1 MEVDQAS
8 GVLHSILTPE
18 EIEAIGEASIKKIED
33 ACEKKFEE
41 FLMAKAL
48 CETRKTEFE
57 IMKTDYE
64 RKIEE
69 LTLRAEDESAK
80 YHSSQ
85 LSVKEMRIELEDV
98 KQELIKAKEKLS
110 LNEVE
115 NDRFRKERNQAL
127 VERDT
132 MDSALKRKELEV
144 ERLHYDV
151 LELEKKIKSANAAK
165 CEALT
170 KLEEIVSKEHSL
182 EFKEKRMDQELSMR
196 DNQIARL
203 TQDLDQTLRELQSIR
218 RDQNIKSLTMEAKVA
233 EKNEEL
239 KIANQTYSFLSE
251 QNVELSAKVEDLAT
265 KNLKLSNEMSAM
277 MEHYR
282 KERDSQNRLC
292 ELLQQ
297 DKHDHMQQTKELET
311 AITALRQ
318 MLNEATESCGVLET
332 EKKQL
337 ELKHA
342 DELANRDKTIG
353 DLRDELKHANELLAD
368 AREENVEHAVERLA
382 PSAAGTSRLLKSGM
396 SVTEVY
402 SLYVR
407 TLRTLQQE
415 QKEHEKL
422 KLQTQNILQELEQ
435 NAPQILRQQ
444 TENQNLKEAN
454 EQITM
459 QLNSMIT
466 ETSELQAEISALRN
480 KLRVIERENTN
491 LRQQKVDLSRQVCHL
506 LMEVENIQRGVVS
519 QDADQSTTTD
529 TTNSTEVI
537 SKKMVTYSNIQE
549 LQNNNVR
556 LLLVVRDF
564 TDKLEELERIQN
576 SMNSATYEAKLDACY
591 NRIHELMDTVDQNR
605 HLLEHCSQQRDRYI
619 KMYHDAMRSYN
630 PDYTSASMNGGNNMQ
645 SDELMDGL
653 DGAPLANSS
662 TANEAN
668 GNASGLAA
676 VVAEKDRKLA
686 ELESKQQ
693 VLQHELSTIKQEYE
707 AYRAEKLSYD
717 KQINEQMDK
726 MRTEI
731 RELSSSNVKL
741 AGTNEFNAEQ
751 NRLISKNITTYKS
764 QITALEERNRN
775 YEGTI
780 VKHEASI
787 MYLKEEAMSAQ
798 SKLARAEVQLENLKE
813 ECRILKDSETRL
825 RTEREILNRE
835 RCNQNLLLNN
845 LEMIK
850 VSMERSENEG
860 RLRLETRLDETSRE
874 CSALRRRLQE
884 EQDLYREQ
892 MACLQRQLET
902 AQKRMEEE
910 IAIAEGHQAELR
922 DTRNELEIKTRK
934 IDDLQRKLQESLS
947 PNDEDNPVTQA
958 KRKIRE
964 LENSLA
970 ESGIEINSLQTQ
982 LATAQEHVK
991 KYAELSDSTVKEL
1004 RDVTELSNKQKEASD
1019 KELAELRKCEADL
1032 RTQIDELKTELSL
1045 KITGEKLTTGDK
1057 DSELHKVQLE
1067 LKATLEKVADQA
1079 REMRETRENC
1089 NALAEKLHEA
1099 EHKYAR
1105 EMMEHS
1111 SDIQQLAQLKEDMQR
1126 TQAQFEELQKQ
1137 RDQAQEHLKTGEDC
1151 WNSREQKLRTEVS
1164 QLEEQLNNLNSQ
1176 NAALHDQ
1183 IQNLGT
1189 RLSISAAAQ
1198 NQTLTET
1205 DTTNVDNSM
1214 IGEDS
1219 SILNRSFND
1228 EDKHSV
1234 EQLLQI
1240 IKYLR
1245 KEKDI
1250 AVARTDMLRSENVRI
1265 QSELMILE
1273 KKFEEVQAELKEMR
1287 EKTDT
1292 VTVTAAKHEEILR
1305 KLDTY
1310 NAIVD
1315 SNRVLR
1321 EERDGLNQKVR
1332 ELSQRLLDA
1341 EDKLFPLEEKVQELT
1356 VKLESSTNEN
1366 TTLRMDV
1373 ARQRQRMT
1381 SLVERSSKINSDD
1394 WKRMQTERENLAKM
1408 LVAEK
1413 ELLKHA
1419 NEELNTHK
1427 VERTRLEGELSSVN
1441 KQLQACNAQVKKLTE
1456 DLEATATQTV
1466 EFETLKTKLKTTE
1479 EQLAEVRIKESQI
1492 RKIAKRYKDSFTEL
1506 KRQTDEREGDAAGS
1520 ANVSR
1525 VLDSSGTGATVG
1537 GAASSGNEENA
1548 VDMEDMRKQV
1558 ETAAEE
1564 IDTLKKENELLRA
1577 QLEKAERSM
1586 DVMKDAK
1593 TRIIALTEQKNNAT
1607 RELSAVKG
1615 QLQQQLDQMREE
1627 TDLLKAQYEGRVT
1640 RCEKESADADRESKD
1655 TINRL
1660 TRENEQLTIRLN
1672 QLNRQLGLQQAVA
1685 KPTTSAVGAVGVSE
1699 KPAGESPRT
1708 ANVKPMAGPSQQ
1720 QSATV
1725 TPRRVS
1731 ETPLASIRPMAVGSR
1746 TAAVL
1751 PTSQTSSTNVAI
1763 VQGSSAASS
1772 ASSVSTSPAPGVGGV
1787 SAGTSASNIAASTAS
1802 SAGGSSSAG
1811 AGSAGSSGSTSS
1823 VSGTPSTSGLTT
1835 ALVPPQQQQVHSVTA
1850 TSSSSGVSNA
1860 LGLNESITASSSPTS
1875 SHTDYMPATSSASV
1889 AVAAV
1894 PPMGT
1899 ASTSTAESSSS
1910 SSSSTSPHTEGES
1923 SAQMGAS
1930 SDQTQQ
1936 QQQQVQQAAVAM
1948 VMPHVEGGVA
1958 QQQSQQQPQALLSQ
1972 QQQQSTVQMQP
1983 LQQQQQ
1989 STPQASSSNTVT
2001 TTQAGHKRPR
2011 DVEGDSSTDNAGQQ
2025 LAIKPTPA
2033 KKRVRMVQVTVDGFQ
2048 GVTESGLDVEYQ
2060 VPTSSQ
2066 RDQEDDIIVVDSE
2079 EEDEDDDEDED
2090 EEEEDVGMADEG
2102 TAEADDGPFGEYET
2116 EELGVAGGIGAYD
2129 EGEGPDIDED
2139 NNIQSANNEVDV
2151 DEDNEIPNPCGTTS
2165 TTSTSTSSTS
2175 SSTLSSTKQM
2185 ASGPHATPM
2194 DTTEDVDTS
2203 STSSTTTVPTAGG
2216 SSVAVP
2222 GPSTS
2227 MQSSTSSSS
2236 MTSSSVVESGASTSS
2251 NVGGNT
2257 SNDAQQLPQIQST
2270 TGTSHNEA
2278 STGQQSTSS
2287 SSTSSSSIA
2296 LSSTAASS
2304 SGTGTASG
2312 QMQGGATAT
2321 GSGVSATRQIV
2332 NPLSRQQQQASHLI
2346 LMQQNYE
2353 HHESA
2358 DDRIVPSTPTLY
2370 APRRTD
2376 GFSVGSPHPQ
2386 VPNARFT
2393 FSETSTSRQSVGVVP
2408 TSGGA
2413 AGSVSLPEGID
2424 DTRIDLSQL
2433 DETAAGGGGGGGGSS
2448 GGGRSVPTT
2457 PQHTTHSEHISMGGM
2472 AVAGPSN
2479 AGLSNIERSSSGGGE
2494 SQVPDILVS
2503 GASIGD
2509 GYIPES
2515 TTSTIDPLHP
2525 TYSSEALA
2533 STADATGSEALDRSE
2548 RELLEEDDDDLV
2560 DDGVAVGDSA
2570 TLEAE
2575 TNDVDEDT
2583 RTAVSETTTA
2593 APTTSGNV
2601 ETATRTVQKAAGSAS
2616 DSAGAS
2622 GSRSNNE
2629 ADTGTGDDRISSE
2642 GEALTTTSR
2651 PMEEGSE
2658 AEVLEAPSSNTRSRT
2673 SSAQRVSTNVG
2684 GRHGRRYSH
2693 RGANRTPIT
2702 WNEGRAASLN
2712 RSGSK
2717 NQGSQHYQP
2726 PHMQQQQQQ
2735 QQQQHQPSRRA
2746 NSRSRGRRMNP
2757 YRYQ

>member
-1 MEVDQAS
+1 MEVDQVS
-8 GVLHSILTPE
+8 GVLHTILTPE
-18 EIEAIGEASIKKIED
+18 EMETIGEASIKKIEE
-33 ACEKKFEE
+33 ACGKKFEE

-48 CETRKTEFE
+48 CETTKTDLD

-69 LTLRAEDESAK
+69 LTLKAEDESAK

-98 KQELIKAKEKLS
+98 KQELIKAKEKLFT
-110 LNEVE
+110 NEAE

-127 VERDT
+127 AERDT

-144 ERLHYDV
+144 DRLHYDV

-170 KLEEIVSKEHSL
+170 KLEEIGSKEHSL
-182 EFKEKRMDQELSMR
+182 EFKEKRMDQELTMR

-203 TQDLDQTLRELQSIR
+203 SQDLDQTLRELQVIR
-218 RDQNIKSLTMEAKVA
+218 RDQNINSLTMEAKLT

-239 KIANQTYSFLSE
+239 KIANQTNSFLSE
-251 QNVELSAKVEDLAT
+251 QNVELSAKVEELAT
-265 KNLKLSNEMSAM
+265 KNMKLSNEMSTM

-282 KERDSQNRLC
+282 KELDSQNRLC

-297 DKHDHMQQTKELET
+297 DKHDHMQQTKELES

-318 MLNEATESCGVLET
+318 MLNEATESCGTIET

-342 DELANRDKTIG
+342 EELANRDKSIS
-353 DLRDELKHANELLAD
+353 DLREELKHANDLLAE
-368 AREENVEHAVERLA
+368 AREENVEHAVEKLA
-382 PSAAGTSRLLKSGM
+382 PSAAATSRMLKTGM
-396 SVTEVY
+396 SLTEVY

-407 TLRTLQQE
+407 TMEKLQIE
-415 QKEHEKL
+415 EKEHEKL

-435 NAPQILRQQ
+435 SAPEIVRQQ

-454 EQITM
+454 EDITT
-459 QLNSMIT
+459 QLNNMIAQSA
-466 ETSELQAEISALRN
+466 ETQAEMSALRMKIRAMEAEN
-480 KLRVIERENTN
+480 INFRQERA
-491 LRQQKVDLSRQVCHL
+491 DLSRQVCHL
-506 LMEVENIQRGVVS
+506 LLEVEKMQHGVAS
-519 QDADQSTTTD
+519 QEMDQSF
-529 TTNSTEVI
+529 NSNPNEVI
-537 SKKMVTYSNIQE
+537 SKKLVTFSNLQE
-549 LQNNNVR
+549 LQDNNVK
-556 LLLVVRDF
+556 LLLVIRDF
-564 TDKLEELERIQN
+564 SAKLVEMEKLQN
-576 SMNSATYEAKLDACY
+576 SMNSATYEAKLEACN
-591 NRIHELMDTVDQNR
+591 NRIHELKDTVDKHC
-605 HLLEHCSQQRDRYI
+605 HLLEQCSQQRDRYK

-630 PDYTSASMNGGNNMQ
+630 PGYYSASMNGGNMQ
-645 SDELMDGL
+645 GDTLMDGL
-653 DGAPLANSS
+653 DEVPLANSS
-662 TANEAN
+662 TANETN
-668 GNASGLAA
+668 GNGSSLAA
-676 VVAEKDRKLA
+676 AVAEKDRKVA
-686 ELESKQQ
+686 ELENKNQNLQQ
-693 VLQHELSTIKQEYE
+693 EMNGIKQEYE
-707 AYRAEKLSYD
+707 AYRREKHSNDVL
-717 KQINEQMDK
+717 INEQLDK

-731 RELSSSNVKL
+731 RELSSNNVKL
-741 AGTNEFNAEQ
+741 MGTNEFNSEQ

-780 VKHEASI
+780 AKHEASI

-798 SKLARAEVQLENLKE
+798 TKLARAEVQLENLKH

-860 RLRLETRLDETSRE
+860 RLRLESRLDETSRE

-884 EQDLYREQ
+884 EQDLCREQ
-892 MACLQRQLET
+892 LACLQRQVET

-922 DTRNELEIKTRK
+922 DVRNELEIKTRK
-934 IDDLQRKLQESLS
+934 IDDLQRKLHESLS

-970 ESGIEINSLQTQ
+970 ESAVEINSLQAQ

-991 KYAELSDSTVKEL
+991 KYAELSESTVKEL
-1004 RDVTELSNKQKEASD
+1004 KDVTELSNQQKETSQ
-1019 KELAELRKCEADL
+1019 KEILALQKSEADL
-1032 RTQIDELKTELSL
+1032 RTQVEELKTELSL
-1045 KITGEKLTTGDK
+1045 KITGAKLTSGDK
-1057 DSELHKVQLE
+1057 DSELHTVQLE
-1067 LKATLEKVADQA
+1067 LKTTLEKVADQA
-1079 REMRETRENC
+1079 RELREIREKC

-1099 EHKYAR
+1099 EQKYAR

-1111 SDIQQLAQLKEDMQR
+1111 GDIQQLAQLKEDMQR

-1137 RDQAQEHLKTGEDC
+1137 RDQAQEHLKTGEEC
-1151 WNSREQKLRTEVS
+1151 WNNREEKLRTEVS
-1164 QLEEQLNNLNSQ
+1164 QLEEQLSNLNSQ

-1189 RLSISAAAQ
+1189 RLSISAAAH
-1198 NQTLTET
+1198 NKTLGEAES
-1205 DTTNVDNSM
+1205 TNADNSM
-1214 IGEDS
+1214 IGEDA
-1219 SILNRSFND
+1219 SILNRSLND
-1228 EDKHSV
+1228 EEKHSV
-1234 EQLLQI
+1234 EQLLQV

-1250 AVARTDMLRSENVRI
+1250 AVARSDILRSENVRI

-1273 KKFEEVQAELKEMR
+1273 KKFEEVQGELKEMR

-1310 NAIVD
+1310 NAIMD

-1341 EDKLFPLEEKVQELT
+1341 EDKLFPLDEKVRELT

-1413 ELLKHA
+1413 DLLKHA

-1427 VERTRLEGELSSVN
+1427 VERARLEGELSSAN
-1441 KQLQACNAQVKKLTE
+1441 KQLHACNVQVKKLTD
-1456 DLEATATQTV
+1456 DLEATAAQTA
-1466 EFETLKTKLKTTE
+1466 ELETLKAKLKATE
-1479 EQLAEVRIKESQI
+1479 DSFSDLRIKESQI
-1492 RKIAKRYKDSFTEL
+1492 RKIAKRYKDSFNEL
-1506 KRQTDEREGDAAGS
+1506 KRQTEEQQTGTAES
-1520 ANVSR
+1520 AYVSR
-1525 VLDSSGTGATVG
+1525 DSTLDTSASVASVATDES
-1537 GAASSGNEENA
+1537 AAD
-1548 VDMEDMRKQV
+1548 VEDMRRQV

-1577 QLEKAERSM
+1577 KLEKAERSM
-1586 DVMKDAK
+1586 DVVKDAK
-1593 TRIIALTEQKNNAT
+1593 TRILTLTEQKNNAT
-1607 RELSAVKG
+1607 RELNTVKG

-1627 TDLLKAQYEGRVT
+1627 TDMMKAQYEGRVT
-1640 RCEKESADADRESKD
+1640 RCEKENADADRESKD
-1655 TINRL
+1655 TISRL

-1685 KPTTSAVGAVGVSE
+1685 KPTTTAGGAGVSE

-1763 VQGSSAASS
+1763 VQGSSAS
-1772 ASSVSTSPAPGVGGV
+1772 ASVSTSPAAGVGV

-1802 SAGGSSSAG
+1802 AGGSSTAG
-1811 AGSAGSSGSTSS
+1811 CTGSSVVASVGGASAS

-1850 TSSSSGVSNA
+1850 TSSSSCGGTGVTNA
-1860 LGLNESITASSSPTS
+1860 LGLNEQITASSSPTS

-1910 SSSSTSPHTEGES
+1910 SSSSTSAHAEGENAPQMS
-1923 SAQMGAS
+1923 SN
-1930 SDQTQQ
+1930 DQA
-1936 QQQQVQQAAVAM
+1936 QQQQVQQAAIAM

-1958 QQQSQQQPQALLSQ
+1958 QQQSLQQQQPQPHLPQ
-1972 QQQQSTVQMQP
+1972 QQQQGNVQLQLQP
-1983 LQQQQQ
+1983 LQQQQQQ

-2033 KKRVRMVQVTVDGFQ
+2033 KKRIRMVQVAVDGFQ
-2048 GVTESGLDVEYQ
+2048 GVSESGLDVEYQ

-2066 RDQEDDIIVVDSE
+2066 RDQEDDIVLVESE
-2079 EEDEDDDEDED
+2079 EEDDDDEEEED
-2090 EEEEDVGMADEG
+2090 EEEDVGMADEG
-2102 TAEADDGPFGEYET
+2102 TAEADDGPFDGYEN
-2116 EELGVAGGIGAYD
+2116 EELGGAGVGAYD
-2129 EGEGPDIDED
+2129 ESEGPDIDED

-2175 SSTLSSTKQM
+2175 SSTLSAKQT
-2185 ASGPHATPM
+2185 AGQHATPM
-2194 DTTEDVDTS
+2194 DTTEDVETS
-2203 STSSTTTVPTAGG
+2203 STSSTSVPAGG
-2216 SSVAVP
+2216 SSVAVA

-2227 MQSSTSSSS
+2227 TQSSSA
-2236 MTSSSVVESGASTSS
+2236 VESGASTSS
-2251 NVGGNT
+2251 TIGGNV

-2270 TGTSHNEA
+2270 TGTNHSEA
-2278 STGQQSTSS
+2278 STGQQSSLSS
-2287 SSTSSSSIA
+2287 SVP
-2296 LSSTAASS
+2296 LPSTAASS
-2304 SGTGTASG
+2304 SGTGTASL
-2312 QMQGGATAT
+2312 QSQGAAGAGIVG
-2321 GSGVSATRQIV
+2321 GSARQVV
-2332 NPLSRQQQQASHLI
+2332 NPLSRQQQQATHLI

-2376 GFSVGSPHPQ
+2376 GP
-2386 VPNARFT
+2386 
-2393 FSETSTSRQSVGVVP
+2393 
-2408 TSGGA
+2408 
-2413 AGSVSLPEGID
+2413 
-2424 DTRIDLSQL
+2424 
-2433 DETAAGGGGGGGGSS
+2433 
-2448 GGGRSVPTT
+2448 
-2457 PQHTTHSEHISMGGM
+2457 
-2472 AVAGPSN
+2472 
-2479 AGLSNIERSSSGGGE
+2479 
-2494 SQVPDILVS
+2494 
-2503 GASIGD
+2503 
-2509 GYIPES
+2509 
-2515 TTSTIDPLHP
+2515 
-2525 TYSSEALA
+2525 
-2533 STADATGSEALDRSE
+2533 
-2548 RELLEEDDDDLV
+2548 
-2560 DDGVAVGDSA
+2560 
-2570 TLEAE
+2570 
-2575 TNDVDEDT
+2575 
-2583 RTAVSETTTA
+2583 
-2593 APTTSGNV
+2593 
-2601 ETATRTVQKAAGSAS
+2601 
-2616 DSAGAS
+2616 
-2622 GSRSNNE
+2622 
-2629 ADTGTGDDRISSE
+2629 
-2642 GEALTTTSR
+2642 
-2651 PMEEGSE
+2651 
-2658 AEVLEAPSSNTRSRT
+2658 
-2673 SSAQRVSTNVG
+2673 
-2684 GRHGRRYSH
+2684 
-2693 RGANRTPIT
+2693 
-2702 WNEGRAASLN
+2702 
-2712 RSGSK
+2712 
-2717 NQGSQHYQP
+2717 
-2726 PHMQQQQQQ
+2726 
-2735 QQQQHQPSRRA
+2735 
-2746 NSRSRGRRMNP
+2746 
-2757 YRYQ
+2757 

>member
-8 GVLHSILTPE
+8 GVLHTILSPE
-18 EIEAIGEASIKKIED
+18 EMEAIGEASIKKIED

-48 CETRKTEFE
+48 CETTKTDLD

-69 LTLRAEDESAK
+69 LTLKVEDESAK

-85 LSVKEMRIELEDV
+85 MSVKEMRIELEDV
-98 KQELIKAKEKLS
+98 KQELIKAKEKLFT
-110 LNEVE
+110 NEVE

-127 VERDT
+127 AERDT

-144 ERLHYDV
+144 DRLHYDV
-151 LELEKKIKSANAAK
+151 LELEKKIKTANAAK

-203 TQDLDQTLRELQSIR
+203 TQDLDQTLRELQAIR
-218 RDQNIKSLTMEAKVA
+218 RDQNINSLTMEAKLT

-239 KIANQTYSFLSE
+239 KIANQTNSFISE
-251 QNVELSAKVEDLAT
+251 QNVELSAKVEELAT
-265 KNLKLSNEMSAM
+265 KNMKLSNEMSTM

-282 KERDSQNRLC
+282 KELDSQNRLC

-297 DKHDHMQQTKELET
+297 DKHDHMQQTKELES

-318 MLNEATESCGVLET
+318 MLNEATESCGTIET

-342 DELANRDKTIG
+342 EELANLEKTIS
-353 DLRDELKHANELLAD
+353 DMREELKHANELLAE
-368 AREENVEHAVERLA
+368 AREENVEHAVEKLA
-382 PSAAGTSRLLKSGM
+382 PSAVATSRMLKTGM
-396 SVTEVY
+396 SSTEVY
-402 SLYVR
+402 TLYVR
-407 TLRTLQQE
+407 TMEKLQQE
-415 QKEHEKL
+415 EKEHEKL

-435 NAPQILRQQ
+435 SAPEILRQQ

-454 EQITM
+454 EEITL
-459 QLNSMIT
+459 QLNNMIT
-466 ETSELQAEISALRN
+466 QSGEMHAEIAALRN
-480 KLRVIERENTN
+480 KIRVMEGENKKFRLERS
-491 LRQQKVDLSRQVCHL
+491 DLSRQVCHL
-506 LMEVENIQRGVVS
+506 LNEIEKMQNGVTS
-519 QDADQSTTTD
+519 QDMD
-529 TTNSTEVI
+529 NSFNSNPSELI
-537 SKKMVTYSNIQE
+537 SKKLVTFSNIRE
-549 LQNNNVR
+549 LQENNVK
-556 LLLVVRDF
+556 LLLVIRDF
-564 TDKLEELERIQN
+564 STKLDELERIQN
-576 SMNSATYEAKLDACY
+576 SMNAATYEAKLEACN
-591 NRIHELMDTVDQNR
+591 NRIHELKDTVDKHR
-605 HLLEHCSQQRDRYI
+605 HLLEQCSQQRDRYK

-630 PDYTSASMNGGNNMQ
+630 PGFNSASMNGGNLQ
-645 SDELMDGL
+645 GDSLMDGL
-653 DGAPLANSS
+653 DDMPLANSS
-662 TANEAN
+662 AANEMS
-668 GNASGLAA
+668 GRNASLTAA
-676 VVAEKDRKLA
+676 VAEKDRKVS
-686 ELESKQQ
+686 ELESKNQNLQQ
-693 VLQHELSTIKQEYE
+693 EISGIKQEYE
-707 AYRAEKLSYD
+707 AYRREKHANDVL
-717 KQINEQMDK
+717 INEQLDK

-731 RELSSSNVKL
+731 RELSANNVKL
-741 AGTNEFNAEQ
+741 MGTNEFNSEQ

-780 VKHEASI
+780 AKHEASI

-798 SKLARAEVQLENLKE
+798 TKLARAEVQLENLKQ

-884 EQDLYREQ
+884 EQDLSREQ

-922 DTRNELEIKTRK
+922 DVRNDLEIKTRK
-934 IDDLQRKLQESLS
+934 VEDLQRKLQESLS

-970 ESGIEINSLQTQ
+970 ESAVEINSLQSQ
-982 LATAQEHVK
+982 LQTAQEHVK
-991 KYAELSDSTVKEL
+991 KYAELSESTVKEL
-1004 RDVTELSNKQKEASD
+1004 RDVTELSNQQKETSE
-1019 KELAELRKCEADL
+1019 KEIAALQKSEADL
-1032 RTQIDELKTELSL
+1032 RTQVDELKTELSL
-1045 KITGEKLTTGDK
+1045 KITGAKLTTGDK

-1067 LKATLEKVADQA
+1067 LKTTLEKVADQA
-1079 REMRETRENC
+1079 RELREIRENC

-1099 EHKYAR
+1099 EQKYAR

-1111 SDIQQLAQLKEDMQR
+1111 SDIQQLAQLKDDMQR
-1126 TQAQFEELQKQ
+1126 TQSQFEDLQKQ
-1137 RDQAQEHLKTGEDC
+1137 RDQAQDNLKTGEEC
-1151 WNSREQKLRTEVS
+1151 WHKREEKLRSEVS
-1164 QLEEQLNNLNSQ
+1164 QLEEQLSNLNSQ

-1189 RLSISAAAQ
+1189 RLSISAAAH
-1198 NQTLTET
+1198 NQSMAES
-1205 DTTNVDNSM
+1205 TNADNSM
-1214 IGEDS
+1214 IGDDA
-1219 SILNRSFND
+1219 SILNRSLND
-1228 EDKHSV
+1228 EEKQSV

-1250 AVARTDMLRSENVRI
+1250 AVAQSDILRSEKVRI

-1413 ELLKHA
+1413 DLLKHA

-1427 VERTRLEGELSSVN
+1427 LERTRLEGELSSVS
-1441 KQLQACNAQVKKLTE
+1441 KQLQTCNALVKKLTD
-1456 DLEATATQTV
+1456 DLEATAAQAA
-1466 EFETLKTKLKTTE
+1466 EIETLKAKLKTTE
-1479 EQLAEVRIKESQI
+1479 DQLAEVRLKESQI
-1492 RKIAKRYKDSFTEL
+1492 RKIAKRYKDSFNEL
-1506 KRQTDEREGDAAGS
+1506 KRQTDEREMDAAEN

-1525 VLDSSGTGATVG
+1525 GSTLDASASGAV
-1537 GAASSGNEENA
+1537 AAVANEENA
-1548 VDMEDMRKQV
+1548 ADVEDMRKQV

-1577 QLEKAERSM
+1577 KLEKAERSI
-1586 DVMKDAK
+1586 DVVKDAK
-1593 TRIIALTEQKNNAT
+1593 NRILSLTEQKNNAT
-1607 RELSAVKG
+1607 RELNAMKG

-1640 RCEKESADADRESKD
+1640 RCEKENADADRESKD

-1685 KPTTSAVGAVGVSE
+1685 KPTTSAVGAGVSE

-1720 QSATV
+1720 QSAAV

-1731 ETPLASIRPMAVGSR
+1731 ETPLASIRPMAVGS
-1746 TAAVL
+1746 L
-1751 PTSQTSSTNVAI
+1751 
-1763 VQGSSAASS
+1763 
-1772 ASSVSTSPAPGVGGV
+1772 
-1787 SAGTSASNIAASTAS
+1787 
-1802 SAGGSSSAG
+1802 
-1811 AGSAGSSGSTSS
+1811 
-1823 VSGTPSTSGLTT
+1823 
-1835 ALVPPQQQQVHSVTA
+1835 HSVTA
-1850 TSSSSGVSNA
+1850 TSSSSSSSCGGTGVTNA

-1910 SSSSTSPHTEGES
+1910 SSSSTSPHAEGENAPQMS
-1923 SAQMGAS
+1923 SN
-1930 SDQTQQ
+1930 DQTQQ
-1936 QQQQVQQAAVAM
+1936 QLQQQQVQQAAVAM

-1958 QQQSQQQPQALLSQ
+1958 QQQSLQQQQPQPHLPQ
-1972 QQQQSTVQMQP
+1972 QQQQANVQLQLQP
-1983 LQQQQQ
+1983 LQQQQ

-2025 LAIKPTPA
+2025 LTIKPTPA
-2033 KKRVRMVQVTVDGFQ
+2033 KKRIRMVQVAVDGFQ
-2048 GVTESGLDVEYQ
+2048 GVSESGLDVEYQ

-2079 EEDEDDDEDED
+2079 EDDDDDEEEED
-2090 EEEEDVGMADEG
+2090 EEDVGMADEG
-2102 TAEADDGPFGEYET
+2102 TAEADDGPFDGYET
-2116 EELGVAGGIGAYD
+2116 EELGVAGGVGVYD

-2175 SSTLSSTKQM
+2175 SSTLSAKQT
-2185 ASGPHATPM
+2185 SGTHAAPM
-2194 DTTEDVDTS
+2194 DTTEDVESS
-2203 STSSTTTVPTAGG
+2203 STSSTTVPAGG
-2216 SSVAVP
+2216 SSVAVA

-2227 MQSSTSSSS
+2227 MQSSSP
-2236 MTSSSVVESGASTSS
+2236 VESGASTSS
-2251 NVGGNT
+2251 TVGGNA

-2270 TGTSHNEA
+2270 TGTNHSEA
-2278 STGQQSTSS
+2278 STGQQSSS
-2287 SSTSSSSIA
+2287 SSSVALPSSA
-2296 LSSTAASS
+2296 AASS
-2304 SGTGTASG
+2304 SGTGAAPAQS
-2312 QMQGGATAT
+2312 QGVAAAGIVG
-2321 GSGVSATRQIV
+2321 GSARQVV
-2332 NPLSRQQQQASHLI
+2332 NPLSRQQQPTTHLI

-2386 VPNARFT
+2386 VPTARFT

-2408 TSGGA
+2408 TSGGVT
-2413 AGSVSLPEGID
+2413 GSVGLPEGID

-2433 DETAAGGGGGGGGSS
+2433 DETTAGGSG

-2457 PQHTTHSEHISMGGM
+2457 PQHTTHSEHIVS
-2472 AVAGPSN
+2472 GPSN
-2479 AGLSNIERSSSGGGE
+2479 NALSNIERASPGGGE

-2515 TTSTIDPLHP
+2515 TTSSTIDPLHP

-2533 STADATGSEALDRSE
+2533 TSDAAGSEVLDRSE
-2548 RELLEEDDDDLV
+2548 RELLEEDEDDLV
-2560 DDGVAVGDSA
+2560 DDGMAVEDHSVMGA
-2570 TLEAE
+2570 EA
-2575 TNDVDEDT
+2575 NDVDDDA
-2583 RTAVSETTTA
+2583 RTAVSETTTS
-2593 APTTSGNV
+2593 APTTSGSV
-2601 ETATRTVQKAAGSAS
+2601 ETPTAEASPRAAQQSGTASGS
-2616 DSAGAS
+2616 GLAS
-2622 GSRSNNE
+2622 GSRNNE

-2642 GEALTTTSR
+2642 GETLTTTSR
-2651 PMEEGSE
+2651 PMEESSE

-2673 SSAQRVSTNVG
+2673 STQRGATTVTG
-2684 GRHGRRYSH
+2684 GRHAGRRFNH

-2702 WNEGRAASLN
+2702 WNEGRATHN
-2712 RSGSK
+2712 RSQSTGAV
-2717 NQGSQHYQP
+2717 HYQSP
-2726 PHMQQQQQQ
+2726 HMMQQQQHMQQQQQQ
-2735 QQQQHQPSRRA
+2735 QQQHQQQQQQQQHQQPRGR
-2746 NSRSRGRRMNP
+2746 NPRTGRGRRMNHP

>member
-1 MEVDQAS
+1 MEVDQVS
-8 GVLHSILTPE
+8 GVLHTILSSDE
-18 EIEAIGEASIKKIED
+18 VEQLGEASAKKIED
-33 ACEKKFEE
+33 ALEKKFEE
-41 FLMAKAL
+41 FLMAKAI
-48 CETRKTEFE
+48 CETTKTDLD

-69 LTLRAEDESAK
+69 LTLKVEDESAK

-85 LSVKEMRIELEDV
+85 MSVKEMRIELEDV
-98 KQELIKAKEKLS
+98 KQELIKAKEKLFA
-110 LNEVE
+110 NEVE
-115 NDRFRKERNQAL
+115 NERFRKERNQAL
-127 VERDT
+127 AERDT

-144 ERLHYDV
+144 DRLHYDV
-151 LELEKKIKSANAAK
+151 LELEKKMKSANTAK
-165 CEALT
+165 CEALA

-203 TQDLDQTLRELQSIR
+203 TQDLDQTLRELQAIR
-218 RDQNIKSLTMEAKVA
+218 RDQNINCLTMEAKLT

-239 KIANQTYSFLSE
+239 KIANQTNSFLSE
-251 QNVELSAKVEDLAT
+251 QNVELSSKVEELAT
-265 KNLKLSNEMSAM
+265 KNMKLSNEMSTM

-282 KERDSQNRLC
+282 KELDSQNRLC

-297 DKHDHMQQTKELET
+297 DKHDHLQQTKELES

-318 MLNEATESCGVLET
+318 MLNEATESCGTIET

-353 DLRDELKHANELLAD
+353 DLREELKHANELLAE
-368 AREENVEHAVERLA
+368 AREENVEHAVEKLA
-382 PSAAGTSRLLKSGM
+382 PSAAATSRMLKTGM
-396 SVTEVY
+396 SSTEVY
-402 SLYVR
+402 TLYVR
-407 TLRTLQQE
+407 TMEKLQQE
-415 QKEHEKL
+415 EKEHEKL
-422 KLQTQNILQELEQ
+422 KLQTQTILQELEQ
-435 NAPQILRQQ
+435 SAPEILRQQ
-444 TENQNLKEAN
+444 KENHTIKEAN
-454 EQITM
+454 EEITL
-459 QLNSMIT
+459 QLNNMIAQ
-466 ETSELQAEISALRN
+466 SAELHAEIAALRN
-480 KLRVIERENTN
+480 KIRLMENDNKKHRLERA
-491 LRQQKVDLSRQVCHL
+491 DLSRQVCHL
-506 LMEVENIQRGVVS
+506 LNEVEKMQHGV
-519 QDADQSTTTD
+519 STQEVD
-529 TTNSTEVI
+529 NSSLNSTLKEYVAKELI
-537 SKKMVTYSNIQE
+537 TFSDIEHLQANNI
-549 LQNNNVR
+549 R
-556 LLLVVRDF
+556 LLLIIRDLGIKV
-564 TDKLEELERIQN
+564 DELEKIHS
-576 SMNSATYEAKLDACY
+576 SMNAATYEAKLEACN
-591 NRIHELMDTVDQNR
+591 NRIHELKDTVDKHC
-605 HLLEHCSQQRDRYI
+605 HLLEQCSQQRDRYK

-630 PDYTSASMNGGNNMQ
+630 PGYKSASMNGSNLQG
-645 SDELMDGL
+645 ETLMDGL
-653 DGAPLANSS
+653 DDVPLANSS
-662 TANEAN
+662 TANDN
-668 GNASGLAA
+668 NSGSLAA
-676 VVAEKDRKLA
+676 AVAEKDRKVT
-686 ELESKQQ
+686 ELESKNQN
-693 VLQHELSTIKQEYE
+693 LQHEMSVVKQEYE
-707 AYRAEKLSYD
+707 AYRHEKHSNDVL
-717 KQINEQMDK
+717 INQQLDK

-731 RELSSSNVKL
+731 RELSANNVKL
-741 AGTNEFNAEQ
+741 MGTNEFNSEQ

-775 YEGTI
+775 YESTI
-780 VKHEASI
+780 AKHEASI
-787 MYLKEEAMSAQ
+787 MYVKEEALSAQ
-798 SKLARAEVQLENLKE
+798 TKLARAEVQLENLKQ

-860 RLRLETRLDETSRE
+860 RLRLESRLDETSRE

-892 MACLQRQLET
+892 MACLQRQVET

-922 DTRNELEIKTRK
+922 DARNELEIKSRK
-934 IDDLQRKLQESLS
+934 VDDLQRKLQESLS

-970 ESGIEINSLQTQ
+970 ESAVEVNSLQAQ

-991 KYAELSDSTVKEL
+991 KYGELSDATVKEL
-1004 RDVTELSNKQKEASD
+1004 SDVTELCNQQKESSE
-1019 KELAELRKCEADL
+1019 KEIAALRTSESDL
-1032 RTQIDELKTELSL
+1032 RAQIDELKTELSL
-1045 KITGEKLTTGDK
+1045 KITGAKLTTGDK

-1067 LKATLEKVADQA
+1067 LKITLEKVADQA
-1079 REMRETRENC
+1079 RELREIRENC
-1089 NALAEKLHEA
+1089 NALAAKLHEA
-1099 EHKYAR
+1099 EQKYAR
-1105 EMMEHS
+1105 EMVEHS

-1126 TQAQFEELQKQ
+1126 MQAQFEELQKQ
-1137 RDQAQEHLKTGEDC
+1137 RDQAQEHLKAGEQC
-1151 WNSREQKLRTEVS
+1151 WNNREEKLRAELS
-1164 QLEEQLNNLNSQ
+1164 QLEEQLSNLNSQ

-1189 RLSISAAAQ
+1189 RLSISVASQ
-1198 NQTLTET
+1198 NQTLTEAESM
-1205 DTTNVDNSM
+1205 NADNST
-1214 IGEDS
+1214 IGEDA
-1219 SILNRSFND
+1219 SILNRSLND
-1228 EDKHSV
+1228 EEKQSV

-1250 AVARTDMLRSENVRI
+1250 AVARSDMLRSENVRI

-1321 EERDGLNQKVR
+1321 DERDGLNQKVR

-1413 ELLKHA
+1413 DLHKHA
-1419 NEELNTHK
+1419 NEELNTNK
-1427 VERTRLEGELSSVN
+1427 VERARLEGELSSVS
-1441 KQLQACNAQVKKLTE
+1441 KQLQACNVQIKKLTD
-1456 DLEATATQTV
+1456 DLEATAAQTA
-1466 EFETLKTKLKTTE
+1466 ELETLKAKLKTTE
-1479 EQLAEVRIKESQI
+1479 EQLGEVRLKESQI
-1492 RKIAKRYKDSFTEL
+1492 RKIAKRYKDSFNEL
-1506 KRQTDEREGDAAGS
+1506 KKQTDERETDAAES
-1520 ANVSR
+1520 ANV
-1525 VLDSSGTGATVG
+1525 DANASGTVAAVAT
-1537 GAASSGNEENA
+1537 EENA
-1548 VDMEDMRKQV
+1548 VDVEDMRKQV

-1577 QLEKAERSM
+1577 KLEKAERST
-1586 DVMKDAK
+1586 DIVKEAK
-1593 TRIIALTEQKNNAT
+1593 TRILTLTEQKNNAT
-1607 RELSAVKG
+1607 RELNAVKG

-1627 TDLLKAQYEGRVT
+1627 TDMLKAQYEGRVT
-1640 RCEKESADADRESKD
+1640 RCEKETADADRESKD
-1655 TINRL
+1655 TISRL

-1685 KPTTSAVGAVGVSE
+1685 KPTTSAGGTGVSE

-1763 VQGSSAASS
+1763 VQGSSAS
-1772 ASSVSTSPAPGVGGV
+1772 ASVSTSPAPGVGV
-1787 SAGTSASNIAASTAS
+1787 SAGAATSNSTA
-1802 SAGGSSSAG
+1802 SAGGSNSAG
-1811 AGSAGSSGSTSS
+1811 CTGSSVAGSGGSASAS

-1850 TSSSSGVSNA
+1850 TSSSSTCGGTGVTNV
-1860 LGLNESITASSSPTS
+1860 LGLNEQITASSPTS

-1910 SSSSTSPHTEGES
+1910 SSSSTSPHAEGENTPQMS
-1923 SAQMGAS
+1923 SNDQAS
-1930 SDQTQQ
+1930 QQLQQ
-1936 QQQQVQQAAVAM
+1936 QQIQQAAVAM
-1948 VMPHVEGGVA
+1948 VLPHVEGGVA
-1958 QQQSQQQPQALLSQ
+1958 QQQSLQPQQPQPHLPQ
-1972 QQQQSTVQMQP
+1972 QQQQQGNVPLQLQP

-2025 LAIKPTPA
+2025 LVIKPTPA
-2033 KKRVRMVQVTVDGFQ
+2033 KKRIRMVQVAVDGFQ
-2048 GVTESGLDVEYQ
+2048 GVSESGLDVEYQ

-2079 EEDEDDDEDED
+2079 GEDDDDDEEED
-2090 EEEEDVGMADEG
+2090 EEEDVGMADEG
-2102 TAEADDGPFGEYET
+2102 MAEADDGPFDVYET
-2116 EELGVAGGIGAYD
+2116 EELGVAGGVGAYD

-2151 DEDNEIPNPCGTTS
+2151 DEDNEIPNACGTTS

-2175 SSTLSSTKQM
+2175 SSTQSAKQT
-2185 ASGPHATPM
+2185 SGQHAAPM

-2203 STSSTTTVPTAGG
+2203 STSSTTVLAGV
-2216 SSVAVP
+2216 SSVAVA

-2227 MQSSTSSSS
+2227 IQSSSP
-2236 MTSSSVVESGASTSS
+2236 VESGASTSS
-2251 NVGGNT
+2251 TIGSNI

-2270 TGTSHNEA
+2270 TGVSRSEA
-2278 STGQQSTSS
+2278 SSGQQ
-2287 SSTSSSSIA
+2287 SSTSSSVP
-2296 LSSTAASS
+2296 LPSTAASS
-2304 SGTGTASG
+2304 SGTGTASV
-2312 QMQGGATAT
+2312 QLQGAVASGIVG
-2321 GSGVSATRQIV
+2321 GSARQVV
-2332 NPLSRQQQQASHLI
+2332 NPLGRQQQQATHLI

-2386 VPNARFT
+2386 VPTARFT

-2408 TSGGA
+2408 TSGGVT
-2413 AGSVSLPEGID
+2413 GSVGLPEGID

-2433 DETAAGGGGGGGGSS
+2433 EDATAGGSS

-2457 PQHTTHSEHISMGGM
+2457 PQHSTEQIAMGGM

-2479 AGLSNIERSSSGGGE
+2479 NIERSSPGGGE

-2503 GASIGD
+2503 GAGMGD
-2509 GYIPES
+2509 GYIAEP
-2515 TTSTIDPLHP
+2515 TTST

-2533 STADATGSEALDRSE
+2533 ATDAASSEILDRSE
-2548 RELLEEDDDDLV
+2548 RELLGEDEDDLV
-2560 DDGVAVGDSA
+2560 DDGVTGDVSA
-2570 TLEAE
+2570 MDAEA
-2575 TNDVDEDT
+2575 DDDT
-2583 RTAVSETTTA
+2583 RTADSKTTTA
-2593 APTTSGNV
+2593 APTTSGSV
-2601 ETATRTVQKAAGSAS
+2601 ETATDGASSRTAQQSGSAS
-2616 DSAGAS
+2616 GSGLPS
-2622 GSRSNNE
+2622 GSGNNE
-2629 ADTGTGDDRISSE
+2629 ADAGTGDDRISSE
-2642 GEALTTTSR
+2642 GETLSTTSR
-2651 PMEEGSE
+2651 PMEESSE

-2673 SSAQRVSTNVG
+2673 STQRGTPNVT
-2684 GRHGRRYSH
+2684 GRHAGRRYNH

-2702 WNEGRAASLN
+2702 WNEGRASHN
-2712 RSGSK
+2712 RPGLQSTGPT
-2717 NQGSQHYQP
+2717 HYQP
-2726 PHMQQQQQQ
+2726 PHMMQQQQQQQ
-2735 QQQQHQPSRRA
+2735 QQQQHQQHQQGRGR
-2746 NSRSRGRRMNP
+2746 NSRTGRGRRMNNP